1 MNVRAFDA
9 RFVLVTSTEVVA
21 ICAEAEGRK
30 RRALGALFNLS
41 IEQIN

>member
-9 RFVLVTSTEVVA
+9 RFVLVTEVVA